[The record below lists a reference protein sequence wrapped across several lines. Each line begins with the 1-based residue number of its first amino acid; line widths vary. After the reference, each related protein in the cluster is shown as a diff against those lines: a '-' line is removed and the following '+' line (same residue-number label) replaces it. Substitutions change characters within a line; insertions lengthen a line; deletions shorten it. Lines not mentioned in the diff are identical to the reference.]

1 MGVAEVLIA
10 SAVIAAAGTGYAV
23 YSGEEAKK
31 DAKKRAKAEES
42 RLLEQQAVRNGYINQ
57 VREAYG
63 IGTSGTAQGNAKK
76 LSDSINEYYN
86 KYLANSLRTVDDQYA
101 GASRTSRQNLARV
114 GQLGS
119 SLDTASRSE
128 NLADF
133 LRGRQQAVASAA
145 SAKDRLSSQLAS
157 QRMGLEGQI
166 SGGTIANPDLP
177 GIAAQQ
183 QAAINSAQSQIAPQA
198 IGSLFNQAGSTYF
211 NGTVQDAMGNQG
223 LAAFG
228 FSNNNNRGR
237 ITR

>member
-1 MGVAEVLIA
+1 MGVETALIA
-10 SAVIAAAGTGYAV
+10 SAIIAAAGTGYSA
-23 YSGEEAKK
+23 YSSEQARK
-31 DAKKRAKAEES
+31 DARGRTKAEEA
-42 RLLEQQAVRNGYINQ
+42 RLREQQAARDANIGQ

-63 IGTSGTAQGNAKK
+63 VGSSATAQANAKT

-86 KYLANSLRTVDDQYA
+86 NYLSNSLRTVDDQYA

-119 SLDTASRSE
+119 SLDTASRSG
-128 NLADF
+128 NLADY

-145 SAKDRLSSQLAS
+145 TAKDNLAAQLTS
-157 QRMGLEGQI
+157 QRIGLENQI
-166 SGGTIANPDLP
+166 SGGTVANPDLT
-177 GIAAQQ
+177 GVASQQ
-183 QAAINSAQSQIAPQA
+183 QAAIKSAQSQIPASA
-198 IGSLFNQAGSTYF
+198 IGSLFNTAGSTYF

-237 ITR
+237 IS